1 MLVIERLKQ
10 QENFSLAEKRIAEYI
25 LGNLA
30 DIPTIFIQDLAEKT
44 FSSHSTIVRLAQKL
58 GYSGFRQFKDAL
70 AEVVYAQLHSA
81 EEVNANFPFHHLD
94 TPAEI
99 AKKMAD
105 LTISTVRRSLIQLD
119 EAVLKASVD
128 TLMNADRIFLYARG
142 DTQMRAR
149 SFQNKLIKINK
160 FAIQAEEYADTEWTA
175 VGITEKDCAFFLSYS
190 GIVQPYNKIM
200 HYLHEKG
207 VPIILLTGNPDSPM
221 VPFATHLLLTMQE
234 EYDFAKIATFS
245 SQTAFEYVLNT
256 IYSIMYTKDY
266 ETNLRNLKENQQL
279 MQTGLLADHE

>member
-1 MLVIERLKQ
+1 MLIIERLKQ
-10 QENFSLAEKRIAEYI
+10 QETFSMAEKRIAEYI
-25 LGNLA
+25 LEHLS

-44 FSSHSTIVRLAQKL
+44 FSSHSTIVRLSQKL
-58 GYSGFRQFKDAL
+58 GYTGFRQFKDAI
-70 AEVVYAQLHSA
+70 AEEVYAKLHSA
-81 EEVNANFPFHHLD
+81 EAVNANFPFHPLD
-94 TPAEI
+94 SPAEI

-105 LTISTVRRSLIQLD
+105 LTISTVRRSLVQLD
-119 EAVLKASVD
+119 ETILASSVD
-128 TLMNADRIFLYARG
+128 TLIAAERIFLFARG
-142 DTQMRAR
+142 DTQVRAR

-160 FAIQAEEYADTEWTA
+160 FAIQAEEHVDTEWTA

-200 HYLHEKG
+200 RYLHEKG
-207 VPIILLTGNPDSPM
+207 VPIILLTGNPDSPL
-221 VPFATHLLLTMQE
+221 VSFATHLLLIMQE

-266 ETNLRNLKENQQL
+266 ETNLRNLKANQQL
-279 MQTGLLADHE
+279 MQTGLLSDPE